1 MNDEAGAGWRETVLK
16 SVLAH
21 VERVWS
27 FSGGTMAA
35 ALLACGR
42 PRSLGRVAILAGLA
56 LAATSAA
63 VAHHT
68 YSMFDA
74 RRQVTLHGTVREF
87 QWTNPHCFLQV
98 VVPGA
103 RAREEWSIQMD
114 SPQTLYRKGW
124 RPGALKPGDAVSVI
138 IHPTR
143 AGSRSGQFM
152 SGTGP
157 DGKPLRE
164 D

>member
-1 MNDEAGAGWRETVLK
+1 
-16 SVLAH
+16 
-21 VERVWS
+21 
-27 FSGGTMAA
+27 MAA
-35 ALLACGR
+35 PFLASAR
-42 PRSLGRVAILAGLA
+42 ARSLRRAGILAALG

-63 VAHHT
+63 IAHHT
-68 YSMFDA
+68 YSMFDG

-103 RAREEWSIQMD
+103 GAREEWSIQMD

-124 RPGALKPGDAVSVI
+124 RPGALKPGDAVSLV

-143 AGSRSGQFM
+143 AGSRAGQFL

>member
-1 MNDEAGAGWRETVLK
+1 
-16 SVLAH
+16 
-21 VERVWS
+21 
-27 FSGGTMAA
+27 MAA
-35 ALLACGR
+35 MRLACGR
-42 PRSLGRVAILAGLA
+42 VRSLRRAAILAGLA
-56 LAATSAA
+56 LAAASAA

-68 YSMFDA
+68 YAMFDG

-98 VVPGA
+98 VVPSAGT
-103 RAREEWSIQMD
+103 REEWSIQMD

-124 RPGALKPGDAVSVI
+124 RPGALKAGDAVSVV

-143 AGSRSGQFM
+143 VGSRSGQYM

-164 D
+164 G

>member
-1 MNDEAGAGWRETVLK
+1 MTAAFLMGAR
-16 SVLAH
+16 A
-21 VERVWS
+21 
-27 FSGGTMAA
+27 
-35 ALLACGR
+35 
-42 PRSLGRVAILAGLA
+42 RSAGRVAMLAGLA

-68 YSMFDA
+68 YSMFDG

-103 RAREEWSIQMD
+103 GTHEEWSIQMD

-124 RPGALKPGDAVSVI
+124 RPGALKAGDAVSVV

-143 AGSRSGQFM
+143 VGSRSGQFL

>member
-1 MNDEAGAGWRETVLK
+1 
-16 SVLAH
+16 
-21 VERVWS
+21 
-27 FSGGTMAA
+27 MAA
-35 ALLACGR
+35 ALVAYGR
-42 PRSLGRVAILAGLA
+42 GKSRGWAVILAGLA

-63 VAHHT
+63 IAHHT

-74 RRQVTLHGTVREF
+74 RQQVTLQGTVRQF

-98 VVPGA
+98 VVPRAGA
-103 RAREEWSIQMD
+103 HEEWSIQMD
-114 SPQTLYRKGW
+114 SPQALYRKGW
-124 RPGALKPGDAVSVI
+124 RPGALKPGDAVSVV

-143 AGSRSGQFM
+143 VGSRAGQYM